1 MKKLTVKDIAKKAGV
16 SVTAVSFVLNNK
28 PGISDST
35 RERVQKIINETEFKP
50 NLNSKKL
57 VMNKS
62 FNICLMMNPYS
73 SPFRNNTRNN
83 KQEHEM

>member
-28 PGISDST
+28 PGVSEST
-35 RERVQKIINETEFKP
+35 REKVQKIIDETEFKP

-57 VMNKS
+57 VMN
-62 FNICLMMNPYS
+62 IS
-73 SPFRNNTRNN
+73 SPMMISIEPPRIDA
-83 KQEHEM
+83 